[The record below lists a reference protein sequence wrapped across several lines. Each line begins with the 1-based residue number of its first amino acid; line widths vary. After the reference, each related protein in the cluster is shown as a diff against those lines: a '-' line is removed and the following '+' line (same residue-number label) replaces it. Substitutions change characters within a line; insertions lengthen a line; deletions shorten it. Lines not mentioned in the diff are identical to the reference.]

1 MRTHTSV
8 HRALTTVFAPPP
20 LQTPVELPDVLRA
33 QASILFYANRHREAV
48 LEEAGAEEPVAGDKE
63 EQEQLQA
70 ALAASLQLQKG
81 INAYM
86 STTGDDALQY
96 EGAPAGDKLEEEQ
109 VQAAIKA
116 SMQTDDEQVQTRKR
130 QEEQALHAAVAASP
144 LVDSPPVEHELELGD
159 ERAPCMMR
167 ENIEHA
173 GSHRANGRKQPKPE
187 ERGQEGT
194 GQKKTLQGGTRQKGT
209 LQGRVEKAQKVCL
222 RCTCMHA
229 CESSELLCC
238 PLRVGLAFVC
248 DGAAQVHDLFFLGAR
263 LMLLYLAGPRPEEA
277 DSEAAHPDWNRSARS
292 PPSRDRQRARKRV
305 DNG

>member
-8 HRALTTVFAPPP
+8 HRALTTVFASPP
-20 LQTPVELPDVLRA
+20 LQTPVELPDVLLA

-48 LEEAGAEEPVAGDKE
+48 LTRFMDW
-63 EQEQLQA
+63 
-70 ALAASLQLQKG
+70 SLD
-81 INAYM
+81 NE
-86 STTGDDALQY
+86 DDALQI

-130 QEEQALHAAVAASP
+130 HQEQALHAAVAASP
-144 LVDSPPVEHELELGD
+144 LVDSPPVELELELGD
-159 ERAPCMMR
+159 GRAPCMMR

-173 GSHRANGRKQPKPE
+173 GSHRAKGSKQPKPE

-194 GQKKTLQGGTRQKGT
+194 RQKKTLQGGTRPKGT

-222 RCTCMHA
+222 RCTCMQA

-248 DGAAQVHDLFFLGAR
+248 DGAAQVRVLSCACDTTLSRRAKAR
-263 LMLLYLAGPRPEEA
+263 RRSLPSASRMTRLKQRCLSREVETKPSSLMVVQHSTPSQPPRSNA
-277 DSEAAHPDWNRSARS
+277 
-292 PPSRDRQRARKRV
+292 
-305 DNG
+305 